1 MEVIHIL
8 GCKEVIVEKITLVE
22 FGMNNDCNDG
32 ASSFGLRTTT
42 SADAMFLLRAADSR
56 NYRAQLVYTNS
67 EIQLGYALSLVV
79 LVFLFI
85 IPSPTMTK

>member
-1 MEVIHIL
+1 MDCSEVIHIL

-32 ASSFGLRTTT
+32 ASSFGLRT

-67 EIQLGYALSLVV
+67 ETQ
-79 LVFLFI
+79 
-85 IPSPTMTK
+85 